1 MRLERVD
8 GQATKITHQNPPQ
21 RRTTPAPRRLVTLLN
36 VHQLAVQVIPFADA
50 VDVPRL
56 IATDEAKLD
65 AFLIRSP
72 LYRAEAHVF

>member
-1 MRLERVD
+1 VD